1 MIAKLIA
8 GPSNTVSD
16 MANVVLAL
24 LPRQA
29 IVAVMTVLT
38 LPAHL
43 KATTE
48 AQGNGPHS
56 ALIELFTL
64 FLDDRENERLAIA
77 GLDERGC
84 LTAFAEAKG
93 SQTRVNC
100 VINAVRQALTPST
113 TVCIIMAHSHVT
125 GDAEPSRA
133 DIQATQHVGKLTRMA
148 GARLIDHFI
157 IYDGICVSMAERGY
171 I

>member
-1 MIAKLIA
+1 MIAKMTA
-8 GPSNTVSD
+8 YPSDMVSD
-16 MANVVLAL
+16 MANVAL
-24 LPRQA
+24 VFSALQA
-29 IVAVMTVLT
+29 IRAVMTVLT

-43 KATTE
+43 KATTGP
-48 AQGNGPHS
+48 QGNGPHS

-93 SQTRVNC
+93 SQTRINC
-100 VINAVRQALTPST
+100 VINAIRQALAPST
-113 TVCIIMAHSHVT
+113 TVCIIMAHSHVM
-125 GDAEPSRA
+125 GDAEPSHA
-133 DIQATQHVGKLTRMA
+133 DIQATQHVGKLARMA